1 MKNDTPFDPES
12 YIRLIQLLL
21 MGLEDILSADELNE
35 DIRSDELKRKLQSY
49 RNKVS
54 RINSVLSKHRD
65 AERRKKDLKRD
76 NRQRNQER

>member
-1 MKNDTPFDPES
+1 MKTDTPFDPES

-35 DIRSDELKRKLQSY
+35 DIRSDELKGKLQSY
-49 RNKVS
+49 RDKVS
-54 RINSVLSKHRD
+54 RIKSVLSKHRD
-65 AERRKKDLKRD
+65 TERRKKDLLGN